1 MTHERAHVQVWELV
15 RRTVLTGWLLLV
27 DNGKSYLRL
36 IVGLVVCV
44 VALVLLLLIRPYK
57 LSSDFHLALAS
68 HVSLVF
74 LFLCA
79 LMLKSQQI
87 ISDYYGSTATAET
100 IIGIGSSDTIVS
112 FMLIITFAMLLLF
125 LIIAGFQAH
134 QERRMERIEDE
145 YSACTVNPPRL
156 EWRPTRKFAAFLSHY
171 KCESAADARF
181 LHDSLRK
188 MLRCP
193 IYLDSSTLS
202 DLRQLFSDG
211 LL

>member
-1 MTHERAHVQVWELV
+1 
-15 RRTVLTGWLLLV
+15 
-27 DNGKSYLRL
+27 
-36 IVGLVVCV
+36 
-44 VALVLLLLIRPYK
+44 
-57 LSSDFHLALAS
+57 
-68 HVSLVF
+68 
-74 LFLCA
+74 
-79 LMLKSQQI
+79 MLKSQQI
-87 ISDYYGSTATAET
+87 ISDYYGSTTTAET

-112 FMLIITFAMLLLF
+112 FMLVITFAVLLLF

-134 QERRMERIEDE
+134 QERQMERIEDE
-145 YSACTVNPPRL
+145 YSACTVNPPRF

-171 KCESAADARF
+171 KHDCAADARF

-211 LL
+211 LLQSDTLVLLASKGVLTRPWCMVCAPPLLGASISPPPVFPDACRALCAARVACR